1 MRWLRRFPIPSRI
14 ALGVLAVVVLTALIA
29 PLLAPH
35 DPYEQAP
42 TVEGPSADHWMGQD
56 SLGRDILSRLMHGA
70 RWSLAIGLGAT
81 LLALLA
87 GAVLGAIAATSR
99 RAVDEAVMRGLDV
112 VMAFPGIALAAV
124 LIAVFGGGVP
134 VLICAIA
141 FLNIPPVAR
150 VVRANVMAQY
160 GEDYV
165 VAERIIGARTPH
177 ILIRHVA
184 INCAAPVLVF
194 CTVMVAEAIVFEA
207 SLSFIGAGVRPPEP
221 SWGSVI
227 ADGKNMVLLGGWWAT
242 VFPGLLMLV
251 TVLSLNI
258 LSESLSDT
266 MALAAGSSARTAPK
280 APGEPTGAAAPR
292 DASGGTAAGTRA
304 ADRAGGSAAGGGEG
318 VPDAVTAG
326 PPAARP
332 VPSEE
337 SVEATG
343 QADAGPRQSSG
354 DADRSGAALAADA
367 AGQRDGEAVPEAPT
381 DAAAG
386 LPAARPAPSE
396 ESAEAAGP
404 GGGAAAVPAA
414 RADEVL
420 VGSADGFPF
429 SDVLAEAGRRLR
441 RDEGVRAGEP
451 VLAVDRLVVG
461 FGDTDIVAGVSFEV
475 RPGEVLGVV
484 GESGCGKTLTAL
496 TVMGLQPREARIGG
510 SVRFQGR
517 ELLGLKARERRRLLG
532 HEMAM
537 VYQDALSSLNPAM
550 PIRAQLRQLVRR
562 GGRRTPA
569 ELLELV
575 GLDPERVLRSY
586 PHELSGGQ
594 RQRVLIAMALSRDP
608 RLIVAD
614 EPTTALDVTVQ
625 AQVIELLL
633 RLREELGFALIL
645 VSHDLALVADVTDR
659 VAVMYGGHIVET
671 GVTADLVAAPAHH
684 YTRGLLGSVLSLE
697 ATAERM
703 TQIPGVVP
711 SPADFPPGCR
721 FADRCP
727 FADAECAAVPPER
740 PAEGPGHLVLC
751 HHPAIRESR
760 ESRESEVA
768 P

>member
-1 MRWLRRFPIPSRI
+1 MRWLRRLPVLSRI
-14 ALGVLAVVVLTALIA
+14 ALGVLAVVVLTALLA
-29 PLLAPH
+29 PLLSPY

-112 VMAFPGIALAAV
+112 IMAFPGIALAAV
-124 LIAVFGGGVP
+124 LIAVFGGGIP

-165 VAERIIGARTPH
+165 VAERVIGARTPH

-242 VFPGLLMLV
+242 VFPGLLMLL
-251 TVLSLNI
+251 TVLSLNV

-266 MALAAGSSARTAPK
+266 MALAAGQAPSARTAPS
-280 APGEPTGAAAPR
+280 APEAPTAASGAGAPVPAAGAAEASGPAPAGAAAEPR
-292 DASGGTAAGTRA
+292 GVAGGTTPGGHGGAA
-304 ADRAGGSAAGGGEG
+304 
-318 VPDAVTAG
+318 
-326 PPAARP
+326 
-332 VPSEE
+332 
-337 SVEATG
+337 ATG
-343 QADAGPRQSSG
+343 QAAGPVPVRPSG
-354 DADRSGAALAADA
+354 TGDS
-367 AGQRDGEAVPEAPT
+367 AGGV
-381 DAAAG
+381 
-386 LPAARPAPSE
+386 
-396 ESAEAAGP
+396 
-404 GGGAAAVPAA
+404 AAAVPAA
-414 RADEVL
+414 RAAEAVAGGSGASGPGGGAAVDRSGPAGQAPVADEVL
-420 VGSADGFPF
+420 AGPRDVFPF

-441 RDEGVRAGEP
+441 RDGGGRAGEP

-461 FGDTDIVAGVSFEV
+461 FGATDVVAGVSFEV
-475 RPGEVLGVV
+475 RAGEVLGVV

-496 TVMGLQPREARIGG
+496 TVMGLQPREARVGG

-517 ELLGLKARERRRLLG
+517 ELVGLSARERRRLLG

-550 PIRAQLRQLVRR
+550 TIRAQLRQLVRR
-562 GGRRTPA
+562 GGHRTPA

-575 GLDPERVLRSY
+575 GLDPERVLSSY

-633 RLREELGFALIL
+633 RLREELGFALVL

-727 FADAECAAVPPER
+727 FADADCAAVPPER
-740 PAEGPGHLVLC
+740 PAEGPGHVVLC
-751 HHPAIRESR
+751 HHPAVA
-760 ESRESEVA
+760 ESEVA